1 MMNGHETLFAQL
13 STLSASVALLLG
25 IALLWR
31 RSLGAYIKAFRWQ
44 SLTLSVAFALI
55 GYFGHDS
62 ELYVVAAVLLALKAI
77 IIPWYLN
84 RLQARV
90 GAEREAQPYVNIATS
105 LIVAGLLVMLAYAI
119 TRPLVMVSK
128 LPTRGAIPLAVGL
141 IFVGLFVIVSR
152 RKALTQIVGFLVLE
166 NGISLLA
173 ALCTYGIP
181 LIVELGVFLDVL
193 MGYLVMQIIV
203 YQIRDTFESID
214 VEQLNQLKH

>member
-1 MMNGHETLFAQL
+1 MNDHDTLFAQL
-13 STLSASVALLLG
+13 ATLSASVALLFG

-31 RSLGAYIKAFRWQ
+31 RSLSAYINAFRWQ
-44 SLTLSVAFALI
+44 SLVLAIAFALI
-55 GYFGHDS
+55 GYFGHDH
-62 ELYVVAAVLLALKAI
+62 ELYLIAVVLLALKVL
-77 IIPWYLN
+77 IIPWYLG
-84 RLQARV
+84 RLQKQV

-119 TRPLVMVSK
+119 TRPLVMVSR

-166 NGISLLA
+166 NGIALLA

-193 MGYLVMQIIV
+193 MGFLVMQVIV
-203 YQIRDTFESID
+203 YQIRSTFESID
-214 VEQLNQLKH
+214 VEQLSQLKH

>member
-1 MMNGHETLFAQL
+1 MNDHDTLFAQL
-13 STLSASVALLLG
+13 STLSASLVLLFG

-44 SLTLSVAFALI
+44 SLVLSLAFVMI
-55 GYFGHDS
+55 GYFGHDP
-62 ELYVVAAVLLALKAI
+62 ELYIIAAALLALKVF
-77 IIPWYLN
+77 IIPWYLT
-84 RLQARV
+84 RLQMRV
-90 GAEREAQPYVNIATS
+90 GTEREVQPYVNIATS

-166 NGISLLA
+166 NGIALLA

-193 MGYLVMQIIV
+193 MGFLVMQIIV
-203 YQIRDTFESID
+203 YHISSTFESID
-214 VEQLNQLKH
+214 VEQLSQLKH